1 MRSNTASFDVIN
13 ETQTE
18 AIGRSLARCLP
29 ESFVLCFQ
37 GNLGAGKTTLIRAI
51 IRELGVTGPIKS
63 PTFSV
68 VESYCASRVIHHFD
82 LYRLVDPEEL
92 EMIGFRDYFSPNVVC
107 FIEWPERAASLLSSH
122 DMTIELIS
130 TEATRRQLN
139 IRVNT
144 EVGQQVLT
152 CLLREYSESC

>member
-1 MRSNTASFDVIN
+1 MRLDIASFDVIN

-29 ESFVLCFQ
+29 ESLVVCFQ

-51 IRELGVTGPIKS
+51 IRALGVTGPIKS
-63 PTFSV
+63 PTFSM
-68 VESYCASRVIHHFD
+68 VESYHVSRVIHHFD

-92 EMIGFRDYFSPNVVC
+92 EMIGFRDYFAPNVIC
-107 FIEWPERAASLLSSH
+107 FIEWPERAVALLSNH
-122 DMTIELIS
+122 DLMIELVS
-130 TEATRRQLN
+130 KDKTKRQLN
-139 IRVNT
+139 IRANT